1 MAQSRADAEAEGITI
16 PKTVEEY
23 CIKHKPIGSQ
33 SSETQVDPLEDWYDD
48 DDYDE
53 DDDEEDNSDCFNNE
67 DDSGNEDW
75 DIFLDIFWEEKKTFE
90 LNYTVKW

>member
-1 MAQSRADAEAEGITI
+1 MVLILHFSKQVAQSRAEAEAEGITI

-53 DDDEEDNSDCFNNE
+53 EDDEENSDCFNNE
-67 DDSGNEDW
+67 DDSGNED
-75 DIFLDIFWEEKKTFE
+75 
-90 LNYTVKW
+90 